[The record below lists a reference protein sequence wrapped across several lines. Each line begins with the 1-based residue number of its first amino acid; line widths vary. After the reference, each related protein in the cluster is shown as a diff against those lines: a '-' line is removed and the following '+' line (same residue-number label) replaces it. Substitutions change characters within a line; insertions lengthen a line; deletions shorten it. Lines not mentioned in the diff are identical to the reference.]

1 MFANRTAR
9 RVLQRT
15 EGVVARQFSNTS
27 KRIVIQQQSQAKPQD
42 APAAKSKVPKFAVPR
57 SEFMV
62 ADLFA
67 QSKQMLST
75 SGEAQALGGP
85 RASFRTLSELSLL
98 QGLSA
103 AEAQV
108 PTAPLKQV
116 YAAPASVFMR
126 VTPDAAIP
134 EAMRLG
140 PLAEPLLGMDPFRD
154 GLSSLNLRGE
164 EAEEFVGEFFD
175 TIVAG
180 NEAREISE
188 PVAEQAA
195 EGYQMTSVLR
205 KRKSKMNKHKHRKL
219 RKRTRALR
227 KRLGK

>member
-1 MFANRTAR
+1 MFANRTVR
-9 RVLQRT
+9 RTLQRT
-15 EGVVARQFSNTS
+15 EGTVSRHFSNTT
-27 KRIVIQQQSQAKPQD
+27 KRIALQQQSQAKPQD
-42 APAAKSKVPKFAVPR
+42 APAARSKVPAFTVPR

-75 SGEAQALGGP
+75 SGEVQAMSGP

-98 QGLSA
+98 EGQSA
-103 AEAQV
+103 AEALV
-108 PTAPLKQV
+108 PRAPLKQI

-154 GLSSLNLRGE
+154 GMSSLNLKGE
-164 EAEEFVGEFFD
+164 EVNDFVEEFFD

-180 NEAREISE
+180 GGIQEIAE
-188 PVAEQAA
+188 PVAEEAA